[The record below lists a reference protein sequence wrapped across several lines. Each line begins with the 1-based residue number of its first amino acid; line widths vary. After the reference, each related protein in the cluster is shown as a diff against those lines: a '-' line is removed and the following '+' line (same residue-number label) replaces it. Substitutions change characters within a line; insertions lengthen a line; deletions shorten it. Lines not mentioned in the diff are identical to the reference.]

1 MLIVN
6 FQNNFFNQLQMST
19 RLRNRKNYHQW
30 VLDHKDEI
38 LALPNKQRTDWVL
51 TKINDELNLEM
62 KRYNVYQLLYRN
74 GLIKHKSDTTEVEP
88 TTETTTDEVETTVN
102 AEETADA
109 ISGGPVD
116 EQYLHQR
123 IYEMF
128 GVYCPLEEEDPFG
141 YGE

>member
-1 MLIVN
+1 MA
-6 FQNNFFNQLQMST
+6 T
-19 RLRNRKNYHQW
+19 RLHNRKNYHQW

-74 GLIKHKSDTTEVEP
+74 GLIKHKSDTIEVEP
-88 TTETTTDEVETTVN
+88 TTETTVN

-116 EQYLHQR
+116 EQYLHQK

-128 GVYCPLEEEDPFG
+128 GVYCPIEEEDPFS

>member
-1 MLIVN
+1 MA
-6 FQNNFFNQLQMST
+6 T
-19 RLRNRKNYHQW
+19 RIRNLKNYHQW
-30 VLDHKDEI
+30 VLDHKNEI

-51 TKINDELNLEM
+51 TKLNDELNLEM

-74 GLIKHKSDTTEVEP
+74 GLIKHKSDTIEVEP

-116 EQYLHQR
+116 EQYLHQK

-128 GVYCPLEEEDPFG
+128 GVYCPIEEEDPFG

>member
-1 MLIVN
+1 MA
-6 FQNNFFNQLQMST
+6 T
-19 RLRNRKNYHQW
+19 RIRNRKNYHQW
-30 VLDHKDEI
+30 ILDHQDEI
-38 LALPNKQRTDWVL
+38 LALPNKERTDYVMSKL
-51 TKINDELNLEM
+51 NDELGVEM

-74 GLIKHKSDTTEVEP
+74 GLIKHKHEPEIETTD
-88 TTETTTDEVETTVN
+88 TTTDATDATDETQ
-102 AEETADA
+102 DA

-128 GVYCPLEEEDPFG
+128 GVYCPIEEEDPFG

>member
-1 MLIVN
+1 
-6 FQNNFFNQLQMST
+6 MST

-51 TKINDELNLEM
+51 TKINDELGVEM

-74 GLIKHKSDTTEVEP
+74 GLIKHKHEPEIETTD
-88 TTETTTDEVETTVN
+88 TTTDEKTDETQ
-102 AEETADA
+102 DA

-128 GVYCPLEEEDPFG
+128 GVYCPIEEEDPFG

>member
-30 VLDHKDEI
+30 VLDHKNEI

-74 GLIKHKSDTTEVEP
+74 GLIKHKHEP
-88 TTETTTDEVETTVN
+88 EIETTETTTLAEATDTTQDEP
-102 AEETADA
+102 DA

-128 GVYCPLEEEDPFG
+128 GVNCPIEEDPFG